1 VKHLV
6 VLHDPPPYGTE
17 RPYNGSRWAR
27 QLLDADPANQVP
39 VCNFGDAVIAERRA
53 TRSQR
58 LLQPGDDDH
67 RAGRQGRSV
76 RQLQRVHGRPQL
88 TRRPAHRSP

>member
-6 VLHDPPPYGTE
+6 VLYDPRPCGTE
-17 RPYNGSRWAR
+17 RAYNGSRWAR

-39 VCNFGDAVIAERRA
+39 VLNFGDAVIAERRA

-58 LLQPGDDDH
+58 
-67 RAGRQGRSV
+67 
-76 RQLQRVHGRPQL
+76 QRVHGRPRL
-88 TRRPAHRSP
+88 TLRPAHRSP